1 MTMDRIFI
9 AVGSM
14 AAFLAV
20 ALGAFAAHGLKAHLA
35 AEPLATFE
43 LGVRYQMYH
52 ALALLA
58 AGFAY
63 ARWPGPRVVASGCL
77 FMIGI
82 VLFSGSLYA
91 LSLSE
96 MRWFGVVTPFGGL
109 AFLMGWLCLAWAA
122 FRR

>member
-1 MTMDRIFI
+1 MDRFFV
-9 AVGSM
+9 ALGSV

-20 ALGAFAAHGLKAHLA
+20 ALGAFAAHGLKAHLSA
-35 AEPLATFE
+35 LPLATFE

-77 FMIGI
+77 FAVGM

-91 LSLSE
+91 LSMSDL
-96 MRWFGVVTPFGGL
+96 RWLGVVTPVGGVTL
-109 AFLMGWLCLAWAA
+109 LLGWLCLAWGAWK
-122 FRR
+122 R